1 LIPVTLCDT
10 ITRQRTFKYICNEPG
25 DSVPAAGIGEDI
37 ALHFGNWLKTRRA
50 HLGISLEELAERSKR
65 SKNYLSVIERNAP
78 HYRTGTLPNPSNAVF
93 EDIARGLGLPGLEVR
108 DAWARLGNGNQEDA
122 ETSLPESEPEF
133 EHLKALYSDME
144 EADREEMM
152 AYAQFRVLRRNPQS
166 AFLPSGFPSSACEA
180 DAGGT
185 CLRVEVETGSVYTCE
200 GKRVTD
206 REELLEIAAMIKAQV
221 TQLEI
226 EASQGGKAP

>member
-1 LIPVTLCDT
+1 
-10 ITRQRTFKYICNEPG
+10 
-25 DSVPAAGIGEDI
+25 
-37 ALHFGNWLKTRRA
+37 LHFGNWLRTKRTLL
-50 HLGISLEELAERSKR
+50 HISLKELAAQSGC

-93 EDIARGLGLPGLEVR
+93 EGIARGLGLPVLEVR

-122 ETSLPESEPEF
+122 ETSLPESEPGF
-133 EHLKALYSDME
+133 EHLKALYSGME
-144 EADREEMM
+144 EEDREEMM

-166 AFLPSGFPSSACEA
+166 AYLPSESPSSAGKA

-185 CLRVEVETGSVYTCE
+185 CLRIEVETGSVYTCE
-200 GKRVTD
+200 GKRVID